1 MISMNLDKKMDWWR
15 KAKFGMFIHFG
26 LYSMNNKWIKKN
38 FKKHLIRHRNYS
50 EWIMNTKNIP
60 DSKYNKLAAI
70 FNPVKFDAQKWVKT
84 AKNTGMKYIIIT
96 SKHHEGFSL
105 FDSKLTEY
113 TVMQTPFKR
122 DVIKELALACKKE
135 SIKFGIYYSILDW
148 HQSIKPATM
157 ARTKNFPKYEAF
169 MIGQLKELITNYH
182 PSILFSDGD
191 WIPQWNRKR
200 GRNLEEFCRKLDPK
214 IIINNRIGKRS
225 WLNYLPI
232 LQQLTPNSNFGDYE
246 TPEQFIPNNIPKR
259 DWEVNMTM
267 NDSWGYK
274 KSDNNWKSSKTII
287 EYLKYIISHNG
298 NFLLNVGPDGN
309 GEIPRPCLKIL
320 IEIGQWVKTSGI
332 NYFK

>member
-1 MISMNLDKKMDWWR
+1 MNLDKKMDWWR
-15 KAKFGMFIHFG
+15 KAKF
-26 LYSMNNKWIKKN
+26 
-38 FKKHLIRHRNYS
+38 
-50 EWIMNTKNIP
+50 
-60 DSKYNKLAAI
+60 AI

-191 WIPQWNRKR
+191 WIP
-200 GRNLEEFCRKLDPK
+200 
-214 IIINNRIGKRS
+214 
-225 WLNYLPI
+225 
-232 LQQLTPNSNFGDYE
+232 
-246 TPEQFIPNNIPKR
+246 
-259 DWEVNMTM
+259 
-267 NDSWGYK
+267 
-274 KSDNNWKSSKTII
+274 
-287 EYLKYIISHNG
+287 
-298 NFLLNVGPDGN
+298 
-309 GEIPRPCLKIL
+309 
-320 IEIGQWVKTSGI
+320 
-332 NYFK
+332 